1 MPSPTRETISIVT
14 KFNGAEKIGGT
25 KLNFGEGIERIEVEQ
40 RMDAP
45 DFFSIEMK
53 IQETADPQNFYLI
66 DDLELGMEVEIQLG
80 YEDLETVFLGEV
92 SYIEPSIEPGHTA
105 VAASGYDFAHRMT
118 RGTSSTTWGKGV
130 DADQTVTNIAG
141 DLISK
146 SEARQGNSSDGLSAK
161 KDSGT
166 TKVEYHAVVNQNPY
180 LALQQLVGPTGYAQD
195 SGHLKSKKEVQFK
208 APQIKSAPV
217 LTICRDKKDP
227 RSAVKARRAKFSLST
242 VRQVAKVEVRG
253 YDPATKKAIKGEC
266 KAVSEAFKGTTGPKA
281 AGKAHWASSSS
292 GPVLTIVDRPVRDKA
307 EADAIAQSGF
317 DGLSMQFQTAEIE
330 IEGTPKVK
338 AGTVVE
344 LKQFTDRF
352 DGKYLVEACTHLVSG
367 ANASCPYICILT
379 LSRNAHP

>member
-1 MPSPTRETISIVT
+1 MPSPSRETLSVVT
-14 KFNGAEKIGGT
+14 KFDGAEKIGKT

-45 DFFSIEMK
+45 DFFSIEFK
-53 IQETADPQNFYLI
+53 IQDTADPQKFYLI
-66 DDLELGMEVEIQLG
+66 DDLKLGMEVEIQLG
-80 YEDLETVFLGEV
+80 YEDIETVFLGEV
-92 SYIEPSIEPGHTA
+92 SYIEPTIEPGHTA

-130 DADQTVTNIAG
+130 EADQTVTTIAG

-161 KDSGT
+161 KDSGS

-180 LALQQLVGPTGYAQD
+180 LALQQLVGSTGCAQD
-195 SGHLKSKKEVQFK
+195 SGHLDSKKQVEFK
-208 APQIKSAPV
+208 APQIKSSPV

-227 RSAVKARRAKFSLST
+227 KTAVKSRRAKFSLST

-281 AGKAHWASSSS
+281 AGKAHWGASSK
-292 GPVLTIVDRPVRDKA
+292 GPVLTIVDRPVRDKKEA
-307 EADAIAQSGF
+307 EAIAQSVF

-330 IEGTPKVK
+330 IQGTPKVK
-338 AGTVVE
+338 AGSVVE
-344 LKQFTDRF
+344 LKQFTKRF
-352 DGKYLVEACTHLVSG
+352 DGKYLVESCTHLVTG
-367 ANASCPYICILT
+367 AGNNTPYVCILSLT
-379 LSRNAHP
+379 RNAHP